1 VARAARSAPR
11 LLFSGYS
18 PGILYHSR
26 MLEDFGTGKGFHC
39 RGKEVNRIEAFSD
52 AVFGFALTL
61 LVISLEV
68 PRTFR
73 ELKVAMQG
81 FPAFAICF
89 AWLLSIWFQHYRFFR
104 RYGLQDA
111 TTFALNAILLFV
123 VLFYVYPL
131 KFLFSLLTSGIFGGG
146 TSFGAQQSRPITG
159 ADVPTLMIIYGL
171 GFIAVY
177 VVLALLNWHAYRLR
191 ERLQLS
197 ESEQL
202 LTFGAV
208 RVHFLSAMIGVISI
222 LIVMIGGR
230 EHVALA
236 GWIYFS
242 ISLVHALNGWMV
254 GVKMR
259 QLTERTSSQSA
270 SQQPAV

>member
-1 VARAARSAPR
+1 
-11 LLFSGYS
+11 
-18 PGILYHSR
+18 
-26 MLEDFGTGKGFHC
+26 MLEDFGTGKGFRC

-131 KFLFSLLTSGIFGGG
+131 KFLFSLLTSGIWGG
-146 TSFGAQQSRPITG
+146 TRVGAQQPQPITG
-159 ADVPTLMIIYGL
+159 ADVPTLMTIYGL

-177 VVLALLNWHAYRLR
+177 LVLALLNRHAYRLR
-191 ERLQLS
+191 ERLQLN

-202 LTFGAV
+202 LTGNRHA
-208 RVHFLSAMIGVISI
+208 
-222 LIVMIGGR
+222 
-230 EHVALA
+230 EHL
-236 GWIYFS
+236 WLKPS
-242 ISLVHALNGWMV
+242 
-254 GVKMR
+254 
-259 QLTERTSSQSA
+259 
-270 SQQPAV
+270 

>member
-1 VARAARSAPR
+1 
-11 LLFSGYS
+11 
-18 PGILYHSR
+18 
-26 MLEDFGTGKGFHC
+26 MLEDFGTGKGFRC

-123 VLFYVYPL
+123 VLFYVHPL
-131 KFLFSLLTSGIFGGG
+131 KFLFSLLTSGILGGG
-146 TSFGAQQSRPITG
+146 SRIGAQRLEPITG

-177 VVLALLNWHAYRLR
+177 LVLALLNWHAYRLR
-191 ERLQLS
+191 ERLELS
-197 ESEQL
+197 ESERV
-202 LTFGAV
+202 LTTGAI
-208 RVHFLSAMIGVISI
+208 RGHSLSASIGVASI
-222 LIVMIGGR
+222 LIVIIGGP
-230 EHVALA
+230 EHVGLA
-236 GWIYFS
+236 GWIYLAVSF
-242 ISLVHALNGWMV
+242 VHAFNGWMV
-254 GVKMR
+254 GAKMR
-259 QLTERTSSQSA
+259 QLTERASSQPP
-270 SQQPAV
+270 SQQPAA

>member
-1 VARAARSAPR
+1 
-11 LLFSGYS
+11 
-18 PGILYHSR
+18 
-26 MLEDFGTGKGFHC
+26 MLEDFGTGKGFRC

-73 ELKVAMQG
+73 ELKIAMQG

-131 KFLFSLLTSGIFGGG
+131 KFLFSLLTSGIFGG
-146 TSFGAQQSRPITG
+146 SRFGAQHPEPITG
-159 ADVPTLMIIYGL
+159 TDVPTLMIIYGL

-177 VVLALLNWHAYRLR
+177 LVLAFRSQNGQAARSR
-191 ERLQLS
+191 
-197 ESEQL
+197 
-202 LTFGAV
+202 
-208 RVHFLSAMIGVISI
+208 
-222 LIVMIGGR
+222 IVGTLWLEG
-230 EHVALA
+230 
-236 GWIYFS
+236 F
-242 ISLVHALNGWMV
+242 
-254 GVKMR
+254 R
-259 QLTERTSSQSA
+259 Q
-270 SQQPAV
+270 

>member
-1 VARAARSAPR
+1 
-11 LLFSGYS
+11 
-18 PGILYHSR
+18 
-26 MLEDFGTGKGFHC
+26 MLEDFGTGKGFRC

-111 TTFALNAILLFV
+111 TTFALNAFLLFV

-131 KFLFSLLTSGIFGGG
+131 KFLFSLLTSGFWGG
-146 TSFGAQQSRPITG
+146 ASRIGPQHPEPITG

-177 VVLALLNWHAYRLR
+177 LVLALLNWHAFRQR
-191 ERLQLS
+191 EQLQLS
-197 ESEQL
+197 ESEQV
-202 LTFGAV
+202 LTIGAI
-208 RVHFLSAMIGVISI
+208 RVHSLSAAVGVTSI
-222 LIVMIGGR
+222 AIVLVGGP

-242 ISLVHALNGWMV
+242 VSLVHAVNGWIV

-259 QLTERTSSQSA
+259 HLTERTSSQP
-270 SQQPAV
+270 SQQPAA